1 MYLTKKDLSYI
12 NDFFFITQDA
22 LYLMNRRINSPVFYL
37 NFIYKQD
44 KGVYSGEY
52 LKCDVKTFN

>member
-44 KGVYSGEY
+44 KGFYSGEY
-52 LKCDVKTFN
+52 LRCDVKTFR